1 MTHTPSLI
9 RLGRR
14 FLHYAL
20 PALWLG
26 LLPATALQAQS
37 VSDILQLVEQ
47 RNLELQALTAANQ
60 QQNLEDEVENAM
72 PAPSIE
78 YSPFLQRGAGGLA
91 SSELVISQSFDLPP
105 IRANQR
111 KQRRLAGNVR
121 TSQRNERRQ
130 QLLLQAQLLCFD
142 IIHLNRQMA
151 LENRRLS
158 LADSLCLALK
168 NALQQG
174 RATALELNQAQRM
187 QIQARRQI
195 AQTKEQLTTFRRQL
209 GLLADTDSLE
219 GPNAQT
225 SYPEVS
231 NDSLLHALQAA
242 PTQSP
247 AIQTAR
253 QSIQLA
259 QTEQRNARLSWLP
272 ELQLGY
278 RRNTEGP
285 GMPAAHGLLIGASIP
300 IYSASR
306 KQRISRL
313 NLQQQELQLRQAQRQ
328 LAQQNQDKLTQ
339 LRRLQRQL
347 DDGTA
352 VLAREGLTLL
362 LHALQQG
369 QISLVQY
376 CQEADPLYAEL
387 QDQLQIERQYH
398 GLVAEICQS
407 NL

>member
-1 MTHTPSLI
+1 MTRILFSLNRYLI
-9 RLGRR
+9 
-14 FLHYAL
+14 
-20 PALWLG
+20 PALCLS
-26 LLPATALQAQS
+26 LLPTARIKAQS
-37 VSDILQLVEQ
+37 ITDILHLVEQ
-47 RNLELQALTAANQ
+47 RNLELQVQTAANQ
-60 QQNLEDEVENAM
+60 RQDLEDEIANAL

-78 YSPFLQRGAGGLA
+78 YSPFLQRGTGGLA
-91 SSELVISQSFDLPP
+91 NSELVISQSFDLPP
-105 IRANQR
+105 IRSNQR
-111 KQRRLAGNVR
+111 KLRRLASNVR
-121 TSQRNERRQ
+121 ISQRNERRQ

-142 IIHLNRQMA
+142 IIYLNRQMA

-158 LADSLCLALK
+158 LADSLCQAIKSALR
-168 NALQQG
+168 QG

-187 QIQARRQI
+187 QQQTRRQI
-195 AQTKEQLTTFRRQL
+195 TQAQEQLTNLRHQL
-209 GLLADTDSLE
+209 GLLADTDSIN
-219 GPNAQT
+219 GPNAQA

-231 NDSLLHALQAA
+231 DDSLLHALQAA

-247 AIQTAR
+247 TLQTAR
-253 QSIQLA
+253 QSIRLA

-285 GMPAAHGLLIGASIP
+285 GKPAAHGLLIGASIP

-313 NLQQQELQLRQAQRQ
+313 NMEQQELQLRQAQRQ
-328 LAQQNQDKLTQ
+328 LTQQNRDKLTQ
-339 LRRLQRQL
+339 LRRLQQQL
-347 DDGTA
+347 SDGTV
-352 VLAREGLTLL
+352 VLAKEGLTLL

-369 QISLVQY
+369 QISLIQY

-387 QDQLQIERQYH
+387 LDQLQIERQYH
-398 GLVAEICQS
+398 SLIAEICQN

>member
-1 MTHTPSLI
+1 MSFLPYSAAAQDMESVLESIERNNVQLQSLRSANI
-9 RLGRR
+9 AAKLETKMQNNLG
-14 FLHYAL
+14 
-20 PALWLG
+20 
-26 LLPATALQAQS
+26 
-37 VSDILQLVEQ
+37 D
-47 RNLELQALTAANQ
+47 
-60 QQNLEDEVENAM
+60 
-72 PAPSIE
+72 PSIE

-376 CQEADPLYAEL
+376 GQEADPLYAEL
-387 QDQLQIERQYH
+387 QDQLQTERQYH